1 MVSSRTNK
9 HRKGARQE
17 KMFTCKELLAK
28 SMTMSPADFLDLYGG
43 IAEKME
49 TMQRE
54 DEGHDI
60 LDIDV
65 ERLDDSDPFE
75 FDVDLTAAV
84 RDSEG
89 AEEVK
94 ELGEEEEMKEG
105 KKEKKRRREEEVSV
119 GDSLDHIKY
128 SAQKDVREVQYWS
141 EAQIAEGTK
150 SRKEAKKELKVS
162 CKRSKEYIKE

>member
-43 IAEKME
+43 IAQRMK

-54 DEGHDI
+54 GEGHDI

-89 AEEVK
+89 ADEVK

-162 CKRSKEYIKE
+162 SKRSKEYIKE